1 MYSIVENDNPQ
12 IIIECSDTGSMI
24 PMDYDNYDYRQII
37 EDTIEQGSDCWDG
50 DIPTEVQ
57 DKADSVL
64 FARQLQKYKWAI
76 NRLDKYQVA
85 VGAEEVIE
93 SRSSKEQVLNEETQ
107 EMEDVMIDVVVVQ
120 AIEPVEATIIKT
132 TYVVGSE
139 EPTEETIENPLITKD
154 NAERAEAQAIVDA
167 TPQPVIDEYNS

>member
-1 MYSIVENDNPQ
+1 MYFIVENDNPQ

-24 PMDYDNYDYRQII
+24 PMDYDNYDYRQVI
-37 EDTIEQGSDCWDG
+37 EDVIEQGSDCWDG

-57 DKADSVL
+57 DKADSIL
-64 FARQLQKYKWAI
+64 FARQLQKYKWARI
-76 NRLDKYQVA
+76 RLDKYEVA
-85 VGAEEVIE
+85 VGVEEVIE

-120 AIEPVEATIIKT
+120 AIEPVEATITRTI
-132 TYVVGSE
+132 YAEGSE
-139 EPTEETIENPLITKD
+139 EPTEETIENPLITQD